1 MNLLLFFVAVLLF
14 TALAPFSFLIA
25 LLTLWTGGKKRYG
38 QYFRNIALSIDQ
50 MGNSVCAPLFNVIMI
65 RRWGY
70 KFGNIDE
77 TISSV
82 LGKNKQ
88 AGTLFLFGRLLDWA
102 LNKLDE
108 NHSINSIEVDP

>member
-1 MNLLLFFVAVLLF
+1 MNFILFIVAVFLF
-14 TALAPFSFLIA
+14 AIFGTFGFVIA
-25 LLTLWTGGKKRYG
+25 LLSLWTGGFKRYG
-38 QYFRNIALSIDQ
+38 RYFRNIALSIDQ
-50 MGNSVCAPLFNVIMI
+50 MGNVVCAPLFNVIMI

-82 LGKNKQ
+82 LGKNKKL
-88 AGTLFLFGRLLDWA
+88 GTLFLFGRLLDKL
-102 LNKLDE
+102 LNALDE